1 MASTYLTRTFGSA
14 GTSDK
19 IKTISAWIKRA
30 TTGTENSIITA
41 GASLR
46 DLIRFE
52 TSGAFRV
59 RLSNGVSDLTTNRL
73 FRDISAW
80 YHIVVAF
87 DTTQATASDRIKIY
101 VNGLEETS
109 FSTTTYPSPNQTLK
123 LGTANPNHIGND
135 SEQTSPYFNG
145 SMSHFHFIDGLAYDA
160 SAFGQ
165 FDANGIWTPN
175 ASPSVTY
182 GTNGFF
188 LDFAD
193 STSMGNDVSGENNDF
208 TVGGG
213 DVTQTLDTP
222 SDNFATLNPLDVSR
236 LNNSRDFTEGNLY
249 YNPGN
254 GRGYGVSSVGV
265 TQGKWYWEIKVG
277 STQLYPGVG
286 DPLIF
291 DTWTTPFYDNSN
303 SGVIAYDVNSGGVYT
318 DSSSPYASGSYPS
331 ATTNDIV
338 SFALDMDNYAIYV
351 GKNGTWLNSGDPTS
365 GASKTGD
372 MATASSYTTLL
383 NNGNHIFIFAGDTST
398 VGHGS
403 CYFNFGNGYFGTT
416 EIVSPENDSAGLG
429 KFAYAV
435 PAGYYAL
442 NTKNLAEFG

>member
-1 MASTYLTRTFGSA
+1 MASTYLSKTFGSA

-222 SDNFATLNPLDVSR
+222 SDNFCTLNPL
-236 LNNSRDFTEGNLY
+236 NSSSGTGFSDGNLTY
-249 YNPGN
+249 TYASASWKSSLSTI
-254 GRGYGVSSVGV
+254 GVSK
-265 TQGKWYWEIKVG
+265 GKWYMEVKYVSGLYGWFGVCSVEQANFFS
-277 STQLYPGVG
+277 STYMS
-286 DPLIF
+286 D
-291 DTWTTPFYDNSN
+291 
-303 SGVIAYDVNSGGVYT
+303 
-318 DSSSPYASGSYPS
+318 
-331 ATTNDIV
+331 ATTNPTGIAYGVYAGLVQTNATTLFTSSGDSVGTIIGI
-338 SFALDMDNYAIYV
+338 ALDLDNDYIYFSKGGV
-351 GKNGTWLNSGDPTS
+351 FVNSGDPTS
-365 GASKTGD
+365 GASGTGGFALPNKIALAD
-372 MATASSYTTLL
+372 YVFGASAYS
-383 NNGNHIFIFAGDTST
+383 GT
-398 VGHGS
+398 VS
-403 CYFNFGNGYFGTT
+403 SSNYGNGYFGTT